1 MGGVD
6 PNGLARRVASALDYT
21 IHVRSMTRMQRLALA
36 GAGLVM
42 VLCACLLVAYAVWP
56 ADRRSEQV
64 RPAPTYFVAP

>member
-1 MGGVD
+1 
-6 PNGLARRVASALDYT
+6 
-21 IHVRSMTRMQRLALA
+21 MTRMQRLALA